1 MIKVSFKPEMT
12 EWASVM
18 TLNLIEAGYQAFAVS
33 IDDDRPESFS
43 LGATED
49 YSDQQKD
56 EVMALLRKTFD
67 ELEMDYRVLN

>member
-18 TLNLIEAGYQAFAVS
+18 IINLGEAGYEAFAVS

-43 LGATED
+43 LSSSVDLSSE
-49 YSDQQKD
+49 KRD
-56 EVMALLRKTFD
+56 EVMGLLRKTFD